1 MVLVDELEA
10 LARGVFELE
19 RKLFDFLARRLGVE
33 LAGLLALL
41 ELGRERGLDRFLP
54 ARNVDQLAAKP
65 PVPPREMRRRRHKVS
80 GSETHHSMASIVPS
94 LSVSSTANAASSRDG
109 TNRYW
114 RFLLP
119 QFVRKLITSWS
130 ARTARRISSFSSV
143 PESSLSIIWNALRA
157 RPKNSVE
164 NSSSAAVLARSRRS
178 RSFSR
183 SLRRL
188 ARPRLIAVSLRA
200 TGVMFIRVDGVDGV

>member
-1 MVLVDELEA
+1 MASGHDSRRRGGTFVDVDLAGLVRIQDFEGLLEARWVQEERQVVLAARRQEPDHRLVAPDGIYDLLLGQRPAVVLVDELEA

-19 RKLFDFLARRLGVE
+19 REFFDLLAGRLCVE
-33 LAGLLALL
+33 LASLGALL

-119 QFVRKLITSWS
+119 QFVRKLITS
-130 ARTARRISSFSSV
+130 
-143 PESSLSIIWNALRA
+143 
-157 RPKNSVE
+157 
-164 NSSSAAVLARSRRS
+164 
-178 RSFSR
+178 
-183 SLRRL
+183 
-188 ARPRLIAVSLRA
+188 
-200 TGVMFIRVDGVDGV
+200 